1 MVNSQL
7 SPNANSLL
15 QPSPK
20 KLTFHSLTS
29 ACHRDVA
36 ECLQMRI
43 FRAFVATIACLLL
56 LGGCGASNTT
66 TPSLDHRQG
75 KSILDATGSIAANTI
90 MSRRPGD
97 SENSK
102 QDELGQQN
110 YRQADFGL
118 DDAGVIVI
126 RADQGGNI
134 NSYERKYFA
143 AANDNVRWVVDG
155 YCNSACTMVLGTGR
169 VCATPR
175 AQFGFHAGYA
185 HYALLFK
192 VAVPQF
198 TYQMYRHY
206 PDDVKY
212 WVDRHRAMN
221 QLTITM
227 MRQPEVSSYVPSCR
241 V

>member
-1 MVNSQL
+1 MS
-7 SPNANSLL
+7 
-15 QPSPK
+15 
-20 KLTFHSLTS
+20 
-29 ACHRDVA
+29 
-36 ECLQMRI
+36 I
-43 FRAFVATIACLLL
+43 FRAFVAACLLL
-56 LGGCGASNTT
+56 LSGCAASDTT
-66 TPSLDHRQG
+66 TPSLDPRQG
-75 KSILDATGSIAANTI
+75 KSTLDATGFMASAKAIAIEPA
-90 MSRRPGD
+90 D
-97 SENSK
+97 SVDPNR
-102 QDELGQQN
+102 DDLRLGEQN
-110 YRQADFGL
+110 FRQANFGL
-118 DDAGVIVI
+118 NDPGVIVI

-212 WVDRHRAMN
+212 WVDSHRAMN
-221 QLTITM
+221 QLTMTM

-241 V
+241 T

>member
-1 MVNSQL
+1 
-7 SPNANSLL
+7 
-15 QPSPK
+15 
-20 KLTFHSLTS
+20 
-29 ACHRDVA
+29 
-36 ECLQMRI
+36 MRI
-43 FRAFVATIACLLL
+43 FRAFVAACLWLS
-56 LGGCGASNTT
+56 GCAANDSTA
-66 TPSLDHRQG
+66 PSLDPRQG
-75 KSILDATGSIAANTI
+75 KSTLDATGSMASDKVIAIQPDYSVDPN
-90 MSRRPGD
+90 RGDLNPG
-97 SENSK
+97 E
-102 QDELGQQN
+102 QN
-110 YRQADFGL
+110 FRQANFGL
-118 DDAGVIVI
+118 DDPGVIVI
-126 RADQGGNI
+126 RADKGGNI

-185 HYALLFK
+185 HYALFFK

-221 QLTITM
+221 QLEITM

-241 V
+241 T

>member
-1 MVNSQL
+1 MS
-7 SPNANSLL
+7 
-15 QPSPK
+15 
-20 KLTFHSLTS
+20 
-29 ACHRDVA
+29 
-36 ECLQMRI
+36 I
-43 FRAFVATIACLLL
+43 FRAFVAACLLL
-56 LGGCGASNTT
+56 LSGCAASETT
-66 TPSLDHRQG
+66 APSLDLRQSKG
-75 KSILDATGSIAANTI
+75 TLDATGSMAGVIAIEPT
-90 MSRRPGD
+90 D
-97 SENSK
+97 SVDPN
-102 QDELGQQN
+102 QDDLKLGEQN
-110 YRQADFGL
+110 FRQANFSLNDP
-118 DDAGVIVI
+118 DVIVI

-241 V
+241 A

>member
-1 MVNSQL
+1 
-7 SPNANSLL
+7 
-15 QPSPK
+15 
-20 KLTFHSLTS
+20 
-29 ACHRDVA
+29 
-36 ECLQMRI
+36 MRI

-56 LGGCGASNTT
+56 LSGCGASNTT
-66 TPSLDHRQG
+66 TPSLAHRQN
-75 KSILDATGSIAANTI
+75 KSTLDATGSIAANTI
-90 MSRRPGD
+90 IARNPAD

-102 QDELGQQN
+102 QDELGEQN

-118 DDAGVIVI
+118 DDPGVIVI

-169 VCATPR
+169 VCATPH

-185 HYALLFK
+185 HYALFFK

-206 PDDVKY
+206 ADDVKY
-212 WVDRHRAMN
+212 WVDRHRAMD
-221 QLTITM
+221 QLTMTM

-241 V
+241 I

>member
-1 MVNSQL
+1 MS
-7 SPNANSLL
+7 
-15 QPSPK
+15 
-20 KLTFHSLTS
+20 
-29 ACHRDVA
+29 
-36 ECLQMRI
+36 I
-43 FRAFVATIACLLL
+43 FRAFVAACLLL
-56 LGGCGASNTT
+56 LSGCAASDTT
-66 TPSLDHRQG
+66 TPSLDPR
-75 KSILDATGSIAANTI
+75 KSKSTLDATGSMAGVIAI
-90 MSRRPGD
+90 EPGD
-97 SENSK
+97 SVDPN
-102 QDELGQQN
+102 QDDLKLGEQN
-110 YRQADFGL
+110 FHQANFGL
-118 DDAGVIVI
+118 DDPGVIVI
-126 RADQGGNI
+126 RADQGGSI

-143 AANDNVRWVVDG
+143 AANDNVRWAVDG

-185 HYALLFK
+185 HYALFFK

-221 QLTITM
+221 QLTLTM

-241 V
+241 T

>member
-1 MVNSQL
+1 MS
-7 SPNANSLL
+7 
-15 QPSPK
+15 
-20 KLTFHSLTS
+20 
-29 ACHRDVA
+29 
-36 ECLQMRI
+36 I
-43 FRAFVATIACLLL
+43 FRAFVAACLLL
-56 LGGCGASNTT
+56 LSGCAASETT
-66 TPSLDHRQG
+66 APSLDLRQSKG
-75 KSILDATGSIAANTI
+75 TLDATGSMAGVIAIEPT
-90 MSRRPGD
+90 D
-97 SENSK
+97 SVDPN
-102 QDELGQQN
+102 QDDLKLGEQN
-110 YRQADFGL
+110 FRQANFSLNDP
-118 DDAGVIVI
+118 GVIVI

-212 WVDRHRAMN
+212 WVDKNRAMN

-241 V
+241 A

>member
-1 MVNSQL
+1 MQV
-7 SPNANSLL
+7 
-15 QPSPK
+15 
-20 KLTFHSLTS
+20 
-29 ACHRDVA
+29 
-36 ECLQMRI
+36 RI

-221 QLTITM
+221 QLTMTM

-241 V
+241 A